1 MLGGFVSGLPDFAWN
16 WILHSEGDKEV
27 FDTGLRS
34 IYGISE
40 RAHPEAWANGA
51 PSWQSARE
59 IYAGDYWLKHHCDM
73 MPIWAAMLLFDGV
86 VQHSP
91 SVAVRIF
98 QRSIGSTDDGV
109 VGPKTVAAAKFAI
122 PKTTI
127 PLYLADRADY
137 YASLTR
143 TNRKFMP
150 YSRGWFARLF
160 RLQAFIIDECGRLTP
175 EFTCDGGVA

>member
-1 MLGGFVSGLPDFAWN
+1 M
-16 WILHSEGDKEV
+16 K
-27 FDTGLRS
+27 
-34 IYGISE
+34 
-40 RAHPEAWANGA
+40 
-51 PSWQSARE
+51 
-59 IYAGDYWLKHHCDM
+59 M
-73 MPIWAAMLLFDGV
+73 
-86 VQHSP
+86 
-91 SVAVRIF
+91 SVAIQAVSQLWVNRLA
-98 QRSIGSTDDGV
+98 SKKNV
-109 VGPKTVAAAKFAI
+109 
-122 PKTTI
+122 I